1 MKKSLFLLA
10 MAVMSTALYA
20 QGENTP
26 LTQEQ
31 VLDVFAR
38 FNPSVLEKAKQNPT
52 YKTTLDNFV
61 SSIATGASS
70 ISWID
75 LVAAAR
81 NFENSLQLNQITKK
95 YQQLWL
101 AAKMS
106 GADTT
111 VADENFSSE
120 VASVFSRVWAVTVQ
134 LRRYQ
139 LDQAKAER
147 NELAHAQDKTE
158 AEVQEAKERLNS
170 AITLLKAE
178 IKTLQY
184 KPGVQIQSAA
194 QEYTSRVQRRLQE
207 NTFSVQQAQAAQDE
221 QAAQQ
226 STNLQIKSNHK
237 KPVAK

>member
-1 MKKSLFLLA
+1 MNYNEILA
-10 MAVMSTALYA
+10 AAKD
-20 QGENTP
+20 
-26 LTQEQ
+26 Q
-31 VLDVFAR
+31 VG
-38 FNPSVLEKAKQNPT
+38 PYCKACPVCNGRACANAMPGPGCKYPGN
-52 YKTTLDNFV
+52 
-61 SSIATGASS
+61 
-70 ISWID
+70 
-75 LVAAAR
+75 AAAR

>member
-20 QGENTP
+20 QGENAS

-52 YKTTLDNFV
+52 YQTTLDNFV
-61 SSIATGASS
+61 SSVSTGAVS
-70 ISWID
+70 ISWVD
-75 LVAAAR
+75 LIAAAR
-81 NFENSLQLNQITKK
+81 NFENSLQLNQVTKK

-106 GADTT
+106 GAETT
-111 VADENFSSE
+111 VADENFAHE
-120 VASVFSRVWAVTVQ
+120 VSTIFSRVWAVTVQ

-139 LDQAKAER
+139 LEQAQTALK
-147 NELAHAQDKTE
+147 NLSNAQDMSE
-158 AEVQEAKERLNS
+158 ADFQETKGRLNRE
-170 AITLLKAE
+170 ITLLKTE

-194 QEYTSRVQRRLQE
+194 QEYMSRVQRQLQE
-207 NTFSVQQAQAAQDE
+207 NTFSIKKNQAIQDE

-226 STNLQIKSNHK
+226 TTNLQIKSNHK